1 MRTLSNMVIILLLS
15 ASLAAITTAIQPSA
29 VIDVKLLV
37 NNQVVSETDD
47 IFTCF
52 NLDWWPVT
60 KNDYGYYAWDKKSSI
75 INLDIDNQL
84 IKNAVKAFNGK
95 SILRLGGSL
104 GDFVIY
110 NVTNQ
115 ASADGYC
122 KYDEFSEPTNTTRI
136 GYDFFSGCLNMDRW
150 DSLNSFCVE
159 NDCNIA
165 FGLNA
170 LYGRNIPYNQCAPD
184 VNCHSNSSMNSCCT
198 NVTGNW
204 DPSQSELLIRY
215 SKEKNYKIYA
225 YELGNEL
232 VGDKGIQ
239 SHISVEDYLVDW
251 HSFTSVLND
260 VYSDNMDEKPY
271 TVVAD
276 TTWMSSW
283 YGAFLDA
290 IPDDSKPDVV
300 THHLYSMGPGV
311 DPNLWE
317 YALNVTYLDKVRVLG
332 ADVNKVVSTYSPSSS
347 IWLGEGGGAYNSGG
361 NNTTNSFNSGFWF
374 LDQIASFAVNGHGAY
389 CRQTLVGGY
398 YSLLDTSSFVPNPD
412 YYSLL
417 LFSKLMSTQVI
428 SASTKYTDAVSD
440 QLRVYAHCTAPT
452 SANYKAGSVTV
463 LVINLSNNLAFSIDN
478 IEGANGKNYLRKSD
492 RYEYILSSYYSD
504 ADERTL
510 LASRQVMLNGKLLE
524 VVNNEIPSVDG
535 ENVSR
540 LHGTSS
546 VMKPLTYGYL
556 EFPDAGEITLCAN
569 A

>member
-1 MRTLSNMVIILLLS
+1 MFLQQWLVPALLVI
-15 ASLAAITTAIQPSA
+15 AVGAIEPST
-29 VIDVKLLV
+29 VIDVALLV
-37 NNQVVSETDD
+37 NNVVGETDD

-52 NLDWWPVT
+52 NLDWWPID
-60 KNDYGYYAWDKKSSI
+60 KCDYGNCPWDQKSSI

-84 IKNAVKAFNGK
+84 LNNAVKAFNGK

-110 NVTNQ
+110 NVTDQ
-115 ASADGYC
+115 ASADGFC
-122 KYDEFSEPTNTTRI
+122 KYDEFSLPTNTTRI
-136 GYDFFSGCLNMDRW
+136 GYDFFSGCLTMDRW
-150 DSLNSFCVE
+150 DALNRFCID

-165 FGLNA
+165 LGLNA

-184 VNCHSNSSMNSCCT
+184 VNCHSNSSQNSCCT
-198 NVTGNW
+198 NVTGFW
-204 DPSQSELLIRY
+204 DQSQAELLIRY
-215 SKEKNYKIYA
+215 SKHKNYSIYA
-225 YELGNEL
+225 YEFGNEL

-251 HSFTSVLND
+251 HTFTSLLND
-260 VYSDNMDEKPY
+260 VYSNNMDEKPY

-290 IPDDSKPDVV
+290 LPDDNKPDIV
-300 THHLYSMGPGV
+300 THHLYSMGPGSDSNV
-311 DPNLWE
+311 WQ

-332 ADVNKVVSTYSPSSS
+332 ANENQVVSQYSPSSS

-361 NNTTNSFNSGFWF
+361 NNVTNAFNSGFWF

-389 CRQTLVGGY
+389 CRQTLVGGF
-398 YSLLDTSSFVPNPD
+398 YSLLDTASFIPNPD

-417 LFSKLMSTQVI
+417 LFSKLMGKQVI
-428 SASTKYTDAVSD
+428 SASTKYTESAVSD

-452 SANYKAGSVTV
+452 SSNYKAGSVTV
-463 LVINLSNNLAFSIDN
+463 LIINLSNNVAFNVNN
-478 IEGANGKNYLRKSD
+478 IEGSSGKNYLSESD
-492 RYEYILSSYYSD
+492 RYEYILSSYYQD

-510 LASRQVMLNGKLLE
+510 LASRQVMLNGKLLQ
-524 VVNNEIPSVDG
+524 VVDNEIPSVDG

-540 LHGTSS
+540 EHKTF
-546 VMKPLTYGYL
+546 VMKPLTYGYI
-556 EFPDAGEITLCAN
+556 EFPDAGETTLCAS